1 MTTTKTLKQDAAISI
16 LFGNPITGFL
26 FGDDVFIEL
35 LNGRP
40 STVYL
45 LNENAKADVATALY
59 LSEMVTDSLGLNLK
73 DENDSFSRELIEEKI
88 LESFE
93 TKVFV
98 TDYDVVYEG
107 NEVDIENPFT
117 NDSEDVISDNANV
130 DSVDAEEVL
139 SVSEKFSSALKNL
152 KNSKAVSSVV
162 SKETEEEVKPEIEKE
177 IEKELEANEVTDTT
191 NPAVTNSLAP
201 GVTVLTRE
209 EKREISKKILLTL
222 FSDQNKTYLLSDL
235 YTELKELIDFDTSVS
250 SVRNFLL
257 DLVNENKI
265 EVAGR
270 GKFKFASTD
279 QISLFEGNEASNVTD
294 SSLAEA
300 KLPVQEEVA
309 NQQKPTTDS
318 INVKQPVT
326 AQVVQT
332 ESVPVVEY
340 AVVKEEHKKATIF
353 SSLFSDDDSVRSY
366 LTMLDIPT
374 ALAKWAVEYRAYN
387 RERFSVAPQTVVDII
402 PSDLAYLGNSSVLTK
417 GLAALKSDTPLSL
430 KGPAGT
436 GKTTLIETLAA
447 VLNLPLFSINGSL
460 ESNKSTLVGE
470 PTIKQQGVISI
481 KDGQMQKAAD
491 FGGIL
496 YVDEINMMRP
506 DMLSIVNGFLDHRK
520 TFYNDVRGE
529 MTFAHKDT
537 RFVSAMNVGY
547 SGTKQMNKAT
557 SDRKVAIQL
566 SYMSKVE
573 IKKVL
578 TKIIENLEDGKNLSV
593 VEQQMIVEKVT
604 KFYSVVSQKAQN
616 GLVPDL
622 AASTRSIIQLL
633 KHVPILG
640 YQMSLEMIF
649 DKFTEEE
656 SAQIKGALLGSGL
669 DEELGVDFSK

>member
-1 MTTTKTLKQDAAISI
+1 MTMTTEKTLKQDAAISI
-16 LFGNPITGFL
+16 LFGTPITGFL
-26 FGDDVFIEL
+26 FGDEVFIEI

-40 STVYL
+40 SIIYL
-45 LNENAKADVATALY
+45 LNETARADVATALY

-73 DENDSFSRELIEEKI
+73 EDNDGFTRELIEEKI
-88 LESFE
+88 QESFQ
-93 TKVFV
+93 TKIFV
-98 TDYDVVYEG
+98 TDFDVVFEG
-107 NEVDIENPFT
+107 NEIEIENPF
-117 NDSEDVISDNANV
+117 NLDVQDENSDSTT
-130 DSVDAEEVL
+130 
-139 SVSEKFSSALKNL
+139 SELTEPETKEFS
-152 KNSKAVSSVV
+152 AVSDSFASAIKNRQNTQVNAT
-162 SKETEEEVKPEIEKE
+162 SEILETEEKVEVVVEEGTAVE
-177 IEKELEANEVTDTT
+177 ET
-191 NPAVTNSLAP
+191 PASSDENSPLGIAP
-201 GVTVLTRE
+201 GPSVLTRE
-209 EKREISKKILLTL
+209 EKREFSKKILLSL
-222 FSDQNKTYLLSDL
+222 FTDQNKVYILSDL

-257 DLVNENKI
+257 DLVNEKKI

-270 GKFKFASTD
+270 GKFKFASIE
-279 QISLFEGNEASNVTD
+279 QISLFEENNTLETPVN
-294 SSLAEA
+294 SSVEV
-300 KLPVQEEVA
+300 KLPVQQEVVT
-309 NQQKPTTDS
+309 QQNPTVETLAP
-318 INVKQPVT
+318 VQPVVLQTAPVQPVT
-326 AQVVQT
+326 VQ
-332 ESVPVVEY
+332 SAPVVEF
-340 AVVKEEHKKATIF
+340 AVVKEEHVKATVF
-353 SSLFSDDDSVRSY
+353 SSLFTDDESVRSY
-366 LTMLDIPT
+366 LNMLDIP
-374 ALAKWAVEYRAYN
+374 AGIAKWAVEYRAYN
-387 RERFSVAPQTVVDII
+387 RERFAEAPQFVVDII
-402 PSDLAYLGNSSVLTK
+402 PNDLAYLGSSSVLTK

-470 PTIKQQGVISI
+470 PTIKQQGIISI

-491 FGGIL
+491 YGGIL

-506 DMLSIVNGFLDHRK
+506 DHRK

-578 TKIIENLEDGKNLSV
+578 TKIIENLEDGKDLSK

-633 KHVPILG
+633 KHVPIVG

-656 SAQIKGALLGSGL
+656 SNQIKGALLGSGL